1 MKSFS
6 ILLGSLLLTTQVFA
20 IVAPQKPT
28 ESKKLLVR
36 CTSASGAN
44 KTVLADY
51 VQTKAGKTVAYDHT
65 DKEKG
70 PDAVVLKT
78 SNECIIERQV
88 IHYTNPPMILPHP
101 QLKCPK
107 ASTYNCMPP
116 YSSENQQEVCNN
128 QEKYEKE
135 CGTQFLN

>member
-1 MKSFS
+1 MKAFS
-6 ILLGSLLLTTQVFA
+6 IILGTLFLTAQTFA
-20 IVAPQKPT
+20 IVAPQHPT
-28 ESKKLLVR
+28 ESKKLVVR
-36 CTSASGAN
+36 CTSASGQN

-70 PDAVVLKT
+70 PDAIILKT
-78 SNECIIERQV
+78 ASECIIERQV
-88 IHYTNPPMILPHP
+88 IYYTNPPIVLPNP

-107 ASTYNCMPP
+107 NSTYNCMPP
-116 YSSENQQEVCNN
+116 YFSEEQKEVCNN